1 MASGTIP
8 IDSAWAQEA
17 IRRNREGQDAANI
30 AVAVGKNAA
39 TVRKVLRAAREQGVL
54 PRDPIADS
62 NRGISAN
69 GNGDGARGRRGVP
82 AEPPRWM
89 AGVMAGEQIPGQTT
103 VDDHLRDEPDEDG
116 REMDAGDDEAVFVEE
131 IRVDGTAQLGL
142 FNAGGKSPESASL
155 RLSGGRILLVDG
167 QAFRKGE
174 TIRFSGT
181 AVVREVAQ
189 RDKPDGKTGIVVS
202 AEQKH
207 VAQITDLRVE

>member
-1 MASGTIP
+1 MASGTVP

-17 IRRNREGQDAANI
+17 IRRSSEGQDAANI

-62 NRGISAN
+62 NRGIPAN
-69 GNGDGARGRRGVP
+69 GNGHHS
-82 AEPPRWM
+82 EPD
-89 AGVMAGEQIPGQTT
+89 VIPGQTT
-103 VDDHLRDEPDEDG
+103 VDDHLTDEEIDQRERSEALAEFQAESGP